1 MRYQC
6 KGSAGRKTRK
16 TYDDG
21 LGAAVG
27 VRICSL
33 LIYVDF
39 YMKCMTVCKG
49 EDQQGEDSH
58 HSISTRVIRRQKTD
72 VLVSQNTRVC
82 KLAWQTPPSII
93 RGNSRKLQNPGF
105 ARKGMRESF
114 HPGILRRGMKPSN
127 GFRSIMMSKNQTLLF
142 IKRNAHIR
150 TSADFYIYLI
160 FIHYT

>member
-1 MRYQC
+1 MQRFC
-6 KGSAGRKTRK
+6 WKKTRK

-58 HSISTRVIRRQKTD
+58 HSISTGVIRRQRQTYLFHRTRVYVHLRGKLH
-72 VLVSQNTRVC
+72 LVSFEE
-82 KLAWQTPPSII
+82 I
-93 RGNSRKLQNPGF
+93 RGNCKTQASRGKECAKVFIWYF
-105 ARKGMRESF
+105 ATWNEG
-114 HPGILRRGMKPSN
+114 
-127 GFRSIMMSKNQTLLF
+127 
-142 IKRNAHIR
+142 IKR
-150 TSADFYIYLI
+150 LP
-160 FIHYT
+160 IHHDVKKPNIAL

>member
-1 MRYQC
+1 MQSFC
-6 KGSAGRKTRK
+6 WKKTRK

-58 HSISTRVIRRQKTD
+58 HSISTRVVRRQRHTYLFHRTRVYVNLRGKLH
-72 VLVSQNTRVC
+72 LVSFEE
-82 KLAWQTPPSII
+82 I
-93 RGNSRKLQNPGF
+93 RGKCKNQASRGKECAKVGIEWVERYF
-105 ARKGMRESF
+105 ATWNEA
-114 HPGILRRGMKPSN
+114 IN
-127 GFRSIMMSKNQTLLF
+127 GFRSIMMSKKNQTLLF
-142 IKRNAHIR
+142 KKERINTNISRFLHL
-150 TSADFYIYLI
+150 S
-160 FIHYT
+160 